1 MNPTPYTVCGFFFF
15 SSSPQLL
22 VSFCPLLSWAI
33 SLPGF
38 QSSPFICS
46 PLYHLLHLF
55 GYHLLRDSTVP
66 PPPPTPSLCPL
77 SSLPP
82 VVLFLLPVPCLLSD
96 VHLFPAWPRP
106 THLVPCCS
114 PASRLLSGLSGGG
127 SRGAGCE
134 KAPPGRA
141 PAPGLTP
148 LRPSEPAMA
157 VPPGH
162 GPFSGFPGPQEHTQV
177 LPDVRLLPRRL
188 PLAFRDATSAPL
200 RKLSVDLIKTYKH
213 INEVGRGPP
222 GTQLGAEG
230 SWLLAQVTQPSLSS
244 GCLAGQVYYAKK
256 KRRAQ
261 QAPPQDS
268 STKKEKKVLNHGYD
282 DDNHDYIVRSGE
294 RWLERYEIDSLIGK
308 GSFGQVWDAPLP

>member
-1 MNPTPYTVCGFFFF
+1 MLAARPPNWGPHRAPAPRGRA
-15 SSSPQLL
+15 SPD
-22 VSFCPLLSWAI
+22 P
-33 SLPGF
+33 
-38 QSSPFICS
+38 
-46 PLYHLLHLF
+46 
-55 GYHLLRDSTVP
+55 
-66 PPPPTPSLCPL
+66 
-77 SSLPP
+77 
-82 VVLFLLPVPCLLSD
+82 
-96 VHLFPAWPRP
+96 
-106 THLVPCCS
+106 
-114 PASRLLSGLSGGG
+114 GLSGGG

-141 PAPGLTP
+141 PAPGLAP
-148 LRPSEPAMA
+148 LRPSEPTMA

-177 LPDVRLLPRRL
+177 LPEVRLLPRRL

-213 INEVGRGPP
+213 INE
-222 GTQLGAEG
+222 
-230 SWLLAQVTQPSLSS
+230 
-244 GCLAGQVYYAKK
+244 VYYAKK

-308 GSFGQVWDAPLP
+308 GSFGQVRDAPHHLDPGTPW